1 MYDQVLH
8 LRIYAGTR
16 ALLDAHR
23 AAGVPVWFVTASPR
37 EIAELLARRL
47 GATGALCT
55 VADEVDGFYTGR
67 LVGDLL
73 HGEAKARAVR
83 ELAERAH
90 LDLAR
95 SFAYGDS
102 TNDLPLLSSV
112 GFPCA
117 INPDR
122 RLRRSAAELGW
133 PVRDFRPARR
143 TARRGAGAAT
153 LAGGVWALT
162 VTARAARRAFLARA
176 GRGTVECCLALA
188 PSELRRRAVR
198 RDPASTRERHA
209 DGTRERHAPNVTRE
223 RPDPTSARATRH
235 GSRIVRLGC
244 QRPDSGRSPG
254 ASRRGWS
261 AVTVLV
267 RLARH
272 DDAPAPA
279 ELAAVTFPLA
289 CPPDSTPEDQR
300 AFVDTVLSQ
309 SAFESYLADGRR
321 TILVAQDEQDARLDG
336 YVMLVA
342 GMPADPDVRTTLSLW
357 PTVELSKCY
366 VRPQRHGAGVADLLL
381 EAGLENARV
390 RRAVGCWL
398 GVNQLN
404 ERAQRFYHRHGFR
417 RVGTKHFRR
426 GTGIEDDY
434 VLERVL

>member
-1 MYDQVLH
+1 M
-8 LRIYAGTR
+8 
-16 ALLDAHR
+16 
-23 AAGVPVWFVTASPR
+23 
-37 EIAELLARRL
+37 
-47 GATGALCT
+47 
-55 VADEVDGFYTGR
+55 
-67 LVGDLL
+67 
-73 HGEAKARAVR
+73 
-83 ELAERAH
+83 
-90 LDLAR
+90 
-95 SFAYGDS
+95 
-102 TNDLPLLSSV
+102 
-112 GFPCA
+112 
-117 INPDR
+117 
-122 RLRRSAAELGW
+122 
-133 PVRDFRPARR
+133 
-143 TARRGAGAAT
+143 
-153 LAGGVWALT
+153 
-162 VTARAARRAFLARA
+162 
-176 GRGTVECCLALA
+176 
-188 PSELRRRAVR
+188 
-198 RDPASTRERHA
+198 
-209 DGTRERHAPNVTRE
+209 
-223 RPDPTSARATRH
+223 
-235 GSRIVRLGC
+235 
-244 QRPDSGRSPG
+244 
-254 ASRRGWS
+254 
-261 AVTVLV
+261 TVLV

-272 DDAPAPA
+272 DDAPALA

-417 RVGTKHFRR
+417 RVGTKHFRVGSR
-426 GTGIEDDY
+426 IEDDY